1 MTPAT
6 IDGPTSRLPG
16 WDGVL
21 AVVAHPDDESFGL
34 GAVLA
39 AFVDAGARVAVL
51 CLTHGELST
60 VHGVEGDL
68 YRIRAEEFATAAAA
82 LGVTTTT
89 LLHHADG
96 ALASA
101 CRAQLAGEVVDAAR
115 DTRPDALLVFDP
127 SGVTG
132 HPDHTA
138 ATAAAIAA
146 ADILDLPVLGWTL
159 PIHVA
164 LALNAERGTAFFG
177 HKPDEIDYVIT
188 VDRDRQRAAI
198 AAHTSQAPAYSVVWR
213 RLQLLGNTEYLRR
226 LRVPLAD
233 RNKYPSGTVNP
244 IPTGVSV
251 QAEVSK
257 QWRPSI

>member
-1 MTPAT
+1 MTPTT
-6 IDGPTSRLPG
+6 IDGPSSRLPR

-21 AVVAHPDDESFGL
+21 AVLAHPDDESFGL

-60 VHGVEGDL
+60 VHGVEGEL

-96 ALASA
+96 ALASV
-101 CRAQLAGEVVDAAR
+101 CRSQLAGEVIDAAR
-115 DTRPDALLVFDP
+115 ATRPDALLVFDP

-132 HPDHTA
+132 HPDHGA

-164 LALNAERGTAFFG
+164 VALNAERGTAFFG

-198 AAHTSQAPAYSVVWR
+198 AAHTSQAPASSIVLR
-213 RLQLLGNTEYLRR
+213 RLQSLGNTEYLRR
-226 LRVPLAD
+226 LRAPLAHT
-233 RNKYPSGTVNP
+233 NKGPGGTVNRYP
-244 IPTGVSV
+244 PGYPF
-251 QAEVSK
+251 K
-257 QWRPSI
+257 QR

>member
-60 VHGVEGDL
+60 VHGVDGDL

-96 ALASA
+96 ALASV
-101 CRAQLAGEVVDAAR
+101 CRTQLAGEVVDAAR
-115 DTRPDALLVFDP
+115 DTRPDGVLVFDP
-127 SGVTG
+127 SGVTA

-138 ATAAAIAA
+138 ATAAALAA

-159 PIHVA
+159 PIDVA
-164 LALNAERGTAFFG
+164 VALNAERGTAFFG

-198 AAHTSQAPAYSVVWR
+198 AAHTSQAPAHSVVWR
-213 RLQLLGNTEYLRR
+213 RLQSLGNTEYLRR

-233 RNKYPSGTVNP
+233 RNRYPGGTVNP
-244 IPTGVSV
+244 IPTRVSV

-257 QWRPSI
+257 QWRP